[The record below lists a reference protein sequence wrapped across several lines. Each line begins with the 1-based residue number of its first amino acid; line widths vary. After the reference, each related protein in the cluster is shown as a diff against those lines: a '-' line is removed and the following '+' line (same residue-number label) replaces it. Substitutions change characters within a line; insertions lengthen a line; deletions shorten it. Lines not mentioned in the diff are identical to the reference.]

1 MIFWLKKRAL
11 SFLLVCTGNH
21 RFLVITSAGI
31 PLARKTGKFVYLMR
45 GSLLKNSLHANLL
58 QIVFMCLNH
67 CIYVFKFELF
77 LDWQG
82 YWLKVENLIKFDQA
96 VMMFK
101 INNQLCPESLWNKFR
116 QRYEISNYNTRNC
129 RNLEI
134 PKTNLEKT
142 KKGFHYTGLQVWN
155 SIPNEIRELPLL
167 HQFKNNLKKRFYRA

>member
-1 MIFWLKKRAL
+1 
-11 SFLLVCTGNH
+11 
-21 RFLVITSAGI
+21 
-31 PLARKTGKFVYLMR
+31 
-45 GSLLKNSLHANLL
+45 
-58 QIVFMCLNH
+58 
-67 CIYVFKFELF
+67 
-77 LDWQG
+77 
-82 YWLKVENLIKFDQA
+82 
-96 VMMFK
+96 MFK

-167 HQFKNNLKKRFYRA
+167 HQFKNNLKKVFTELENSFFLLFFKKTRFPGRTAPNHLDCMHLILFYFVYVNFLYCKLAEGISCINNCNNNNNNNNNRGLEQK